1 MRSGLETGT
10 DATPTSVGDG
20 SIEGV
25 TLDPQALG
33 WGGGGPLPSPLLE
46 AICDLN
52 RGRLVEDV

>member
-1 MRSGLETGT
+1 MRSGLKTGT

-33 WGGGGPLPSPLLE
+33 WGGTA
-46 AICDLN
+46 AITTVGSYL
-52 RGRLVEDV
+52 

>member
-1 MRSGLETGT
+1 MRSGLKTGT

-25 TLDPQALG
+25 TLDPQTLG
-33 WGGGGPLPSPLLE
+33 WGGPLPSPLLE